1 MKTKNV
7 VVLGAILFAL
17 YYLLKNR
24 KGDNFQEM
32 GDGNPLD
39 NGQADLDAVV
49 DGNEPPSISAE
60 DKRVLFTQALGYRGG
75 ARPTEEMMKK
85 ANELREQALAKIKA
99 YNLMEEFKKF
109 KEEQVKSK
117 GVPMGYREGKFGEP
131 VLDLRPPK
139 GGFILGKVSKD

>member
-7 VVLGAILFAL
+7 VVLGAVLFAL

-24 KGDNFQEM
+24 KGDNFQQM

-85 ANELREQALAKIKA
+85 AEELRKQALAKIEA
-99 YNLMEEFKKF
+99 YGLMEEFKKF
-109 KEEQVKSK
+109 SVEQKSK
-117 GVPMGYREGKFGEP
+117 GVPMSVPKDKLGNIRLGS
-131 VLDLRPPK
+131 RPPK
-139 GGFILGKVSKD
+139 GGFIVGKVSRS

>member
-17 YYLLKNR
+17 YYLLKNK

-60 DKRVLFTQALGYRGG
+60 DKKVLFTQALGYRGG
-75 ARPTEEMMKK
+75 ARPTAEMEAK
-85 ANELREQALAKIKA
+85 ANKLREQALAKIKA
-99 YNLMEEFKKF
+99 YGLMEEFKKF
-109 KEEQVKSK
+109 KVKQKSK
-117 GVPMGYREGKFGEP
+117 GIPVSVPKDKLGNIR
-131 VLDLRPPK
+131 LDSRPPK
-139 GGFILGKVSKD
+139 GGFIVGKVSRS